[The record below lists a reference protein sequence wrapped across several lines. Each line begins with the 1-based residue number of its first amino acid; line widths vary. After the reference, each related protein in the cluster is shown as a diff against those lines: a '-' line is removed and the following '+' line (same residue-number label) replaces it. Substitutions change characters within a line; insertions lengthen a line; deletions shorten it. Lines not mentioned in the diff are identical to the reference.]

1 MLTSC
6 YRCALVL
13 TLLVGFASC
22 AKAQSTQETIE
33 KLQQQLDALKK
44 QSKLDDDPLAEVEKE
59 EARYTSKIT
68 QISPARVIPPPRQEE
83 IIVTRLY
90 DLSDLFAIV
99 PAYPARFQSDLGG
112 AGQLMFPSAF
122 GGDGASVG
130 ATGSGAMGG
139 MGGGGGFFNVI
150 AQPESIVEPH
160 PKTLWQTG
168 ATSGGNTLDG
178 AKTSVLSLIRAI
190 QTTVSPD
197 EWESAGGSST
207 IAQLGMALLITTNEP
222 THQQITALLGQFRKR
237 WGTLR
242 TVSLQAY
249 WMWLDDAEL
258 AGLLATPE
266 EKSKAGARPFA
277 YGSVDRDKWNAA
289 LKAADEKAAENE
301 VRASDEGGYRAAV
314 TCYNGQTVHTVA
326 GRQQLV
332 VTDLQPQWFGPD
344 RVDKE
349 QQTLGGVGYAPRTAL
364 VQEGM
369 ALQVTPLTNTSG
381 KYVVLD
387 LQSRLAKLVEHSQP
401 ALPKAAKAAKA
412 DGAQEDEQAAKQQQA
427 APGPQ
432 SVLSALPLQG
442 IDISRLS
449 TTLRVPVGE
458 PYLVGGMSQ
467 ATHRV
472 GKDRLYLFVELH
484 VQELRDDV
492 EPVTQLGAPAEE
504 QTPAKK

>member
-1 MLTSC
+1 MLSFC
-6 YRCALVL
+6 YRCALIL
-13 TLLVGFASC
+13 ILLIGFASC
-22 AKAQSTQETIE
+22 ARAQSTQETI
-33 KLQQQLDALKK
+33 KQLQQQLDALNK
-44 QSKLDDDPLAEVEKE
+44 QVADENDNPDGE
-59 EARYTSKIT
+59 EPHYTSKIT
-68 QISPARVIPPPRQEE
+68 QISPARVVPPPRQEE

-112 AGQLMFPSAF
+112 AAQLIFPQAF
-122 GGDGASVG
+122 GGDGSGGG
-130 ATGSGAMGG
+130 AAGAGGGMGGGMGG
-139 MGGGGGFFNVI
+139 MGGGGFFNI
-150 AQPESIVEPH
+150 FPQAESIVEPSQ
-160 PKTLWQTG
+160 KTLRQAGT
-168 ATSGGNTLDG
+168 AASGGNTLDG

-222 THQQITALLGQFRKR
+222 THQQITALLSQFRKR

-249 WMWLDDAEL
+249 WLWLDDAEL
-258 AGLLATPE
+258 ADLLAKPE
-266 EKSKAGARPFA
+266 EKPKAGAPPFA
-277 YGSVDRDKWNAA
+277 YGSVDREKWNAA
-289 LKAADEKAAENE
+289 LKAADEKAAAGEE
-301 VRASDEGGYRAAV
+301 QASDAGGYRAAV

-332 VTDLQPQWFGPD
+332 VTDLQPQWLGPD
-344 RVDKE
+344 RIEKE

-387 LQSRLAKLVEHSQP
+387 LQSRLAKLVERSQP
-401 ALPKAAKAAKA
+401 AVAKDEKAEDAQAADQPAAK
-412 DGAQEDEQAAKQQQA
+412 EQT

-432 SVLSALPLQG
+432 AILAALPLQG

-449 TTLRVPVGE
+449 TTLRVPVAE

-467 ATHRV
+467 ASHRV

-492 EPVTQLGAPAEE
+492 EPPTQLGAKAED

>member
-1 MLTSC
+1 MLSSC
-6 YRCALVL
+6 YRCALILVL
-13 TLLVGFASC
+13 FVGFASC
-22 AKAQSTQETIE
+22 ARGQSTQEAIT
-33 KLQQQLDALKK
+33 KLQQQLDALNN
-44 QSKLDDDPLAEVEKE
+44 QLADKNDKPDE
-59 EARYTSKIT
+59 EEPTYTSKIT
-68 QISPARVIPPPRQEE
+68 QISPARVVPPPRQEE

-112 AGQLMFPSAF
+112 AAQLVFPQAL
-122 GGDGASVG
+122 GGDGSSVG
-130 ATGSGAMGG
+130 ASGGGG
-139 MGGGGGFFNVI
+139 MGGGGGVFNVKP
-150 AQPESIVEPH
+150 QPESIVEPQQ
-160 PKTLWQTG
+160 KTLWQTG
-168 ATSGGNTLDG
+168 ATAGGSLDG

-190 QTTVSPD
+190 QTTVSPE

-249 WMWLDDAEL
+249 WLWLDDAEL
-258 AGLLATPE
+258 ANLLAKPD
-266 EKSKAGARPFA
+266 EKPKAGAPPFA
-277 YGSVDRDKWNAA
+277 FGSVDREKWNTT
-289 LKAADEKAAENE
+289 LTAADEKAAANE
-301 VRASDEGGYRAAV
+301 EQAGDAGGYRAAV
-314 TCYNGQTVHTVA
+314 TCYNGQTVHTLA

-332 VTDLQPQWFGPD
+332 VTDLQPQWLGPD
-344 RVDKE
+344 RIDKE

-387 LQSRLAKLVEHSQP
+387 LQSRLAKLVERSQP
-401 ALPKAAKAAKA
+401 AVAKEAKVDDAQADEQPAAK
-412 DGAQEDEQAAKQQQA
+412 EQA

-432 SVLSALPLQG
+432 SVIAALPLQG

-449 TTLRVPVGE
+449 TTLRVPVAE

-467 ATHRV
+467 ASHRV

-492 EPVTQLGAPAEE
+492 ESPAQLSAPAEE